1 MDYWLCVFGQKN
13 KKKLLFWKNIYKLAK
28 GGSMHISYISETSK
42 VNPTSAPQNQAEPGP
57 ETAKPT
63 VDTGVSGVQA
73 NPSQEGKIVD
83 TYA

>member
-1 MDYWLCVFGQKN
+1 MDLQRINQMSPYT
-13 KKKLLFWKNIYKLAK
+13 I
-28 GGSMHISYISETSK
+28 
-42 VNPTSAPQNQAEPGP
+42 PQNQAEPGP